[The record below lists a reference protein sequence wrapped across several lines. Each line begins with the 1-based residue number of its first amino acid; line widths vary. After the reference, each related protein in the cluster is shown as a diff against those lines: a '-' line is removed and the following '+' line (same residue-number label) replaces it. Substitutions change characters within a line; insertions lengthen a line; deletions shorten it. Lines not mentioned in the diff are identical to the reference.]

1 MTHEQIFS
9 AMNLLGLAGWAALAL
24 APLRRGTLIL
34 VARGVAVLLSLVY
47 AVLMTRAMLGPDGGD
62 GGFGSLAGVMSLFA
76 HAAVM
81 LPAWIH
87 YLAFD
92 LWVGTWEAEDAARAG
107 LPHWLLLP
115 ALALTLWFG
124 PMGLLLYLLLRTG
137 WTRLAG
143 R

>member
-24 APLRRGTLIL
+24 APLRRGALIL
-34 VARGVAVLLSLVY
+34 AARAVAVLLAVAY

-62 GGFGSLAGVMSLFA
+62 GGFGSLAGVMSLFS

-92 LWVGTWEAEDAARAG
+92 LWVGTWEAEDAG
-107 LPHWLLLP
+107 KSGVPHWLLLP

-124 PMGLLLYLLLRTG
+124 PMGLLLYLVLRTG
-137 WTRLAG
+137 WTRLA
-143 R
+143 RK